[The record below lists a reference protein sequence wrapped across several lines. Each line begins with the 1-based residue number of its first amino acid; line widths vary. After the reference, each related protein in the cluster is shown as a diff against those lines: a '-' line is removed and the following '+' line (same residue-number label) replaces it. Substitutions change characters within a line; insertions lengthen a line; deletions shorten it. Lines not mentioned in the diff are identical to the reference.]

1 MLVDGINTRSIDYNN
16 DYTVSIIDQTL
27 LPHNL
32 EIKVIKNL
40 DDSIIAIK
48 DMMVRGAPLIGVT
61 ASYGMTLAIKDNP
74 SDENIY
80 SAFEKLV
87 NTRPTAVDLK
97 WALENLMKKIL
108 PINKNDRFDYS
119 WQLSKSLLEDS
130 VQQCSDIGEHGLN
143 LIKNIKKK

>member
-1 MLVDGINTRSIDYNN
+1 M
-16 DYTVSIIDQTL
+16 
-27 LPHNL
+27 
-32 EIKVIKNL
+32 
-40 DDSIIAIK
+40 
-48 DMMVRGAPLIGVT
+48 T
-61 ASYGMTLAIKDNP
+61 ASYGMTLAIKHNP

-130 VQQCSDIGEHGLN
+130 VQQCSDIGDHGFKFN
-143 LIKNIKKK
+143 KKY